1 MDCWRLGAWAWL
13 MLFAGLLLAS
23 PAQATDRIVAIQFLG
38 NRTTRP
44 SVMLQQMTI
53 HVGDPADPVRIEA
66 SRQAIMNL
74 GLFRSVRAN
83 LLAAP
88 GGQILQIS
96 VQEKYYILPLPRLS
110 RDANGDISYGADISL
125 DNFRGLN
132 QQVELLYQKTI
143 PHDLNSTVIKNWS
156 LNYTV
161 PRVIDKN
168 YGYSVSASRTQNDFT
183 AGPVGLGQG
192 LYAFDGRAAS
202 FSVTDYPFGGPSQG
216 WAVSAGAAWNDN
228 FYNFLSGT
236 PGLYV
241 TTRTVALTG
250 GINYSDVKDLTYS
263 RSGFAYGYNLQVGAR
278 AFGSDYGFAQHQ
290 LYIRAYMPVGHA
302 PHQNLDVQ
310 LELGLSSG
318 YPQPVFF
325 LGGSDNL
332 RGFERN
338 SIYGN
343 SFVLANIQYLRP
355 IGHHPAWR
363 TVLFTDIGNAYPNDA
378 RINLT
383 HLETDVGTGLRW
395 RIQSFVN
402 TELRLDLAYGINS
415 RDKKIYA
422 GTHDIF

>member
-1 MDCWRLGAWAWL
+1 MLGISPAWA
-13 MLFAGLLLAS
+13 A
-23 PAQATDRIVAIQFLG
+23 DRIVAIQFVG
-38 NRTTRP
+38 NHTTRA

-53 HVGDPADPVRIEA
+53 HVGDPVDMRRVEA

-74 GLFRSVRAN
+74 GLFKSVHAK
-83 LLAAP
+83 LLPAP

-96 VQEKYYILPLPRLS
+96 VKEKYYVLPLPKVS
-110 RDANGDISYGADISL
+110 RNANGDISYGADVSL

-132 QQVELLYQKTI
+132 QQVELQYQRTI
-143 PHDLNSTVIKNWS
+143 PQGLNSTVIKSWS
-156 LNYTV
+156 FNYTV
-161 PRVIDKN
+161 PRVIGRN
-168 YGYSVSASRTQNDFT
+168 YGYAISAARTRNDFT
-183 AGPVGLGQG
+183 AGPAGIGQG
-192 LYAFDGRAAS
+192 LYGYDGRGLS

-216 WAVSAGAAWNDN
+216 WAASVGAAWNDN
-228 FYNFLSGT
+228 FYQYISGM

-241 TTRTVALTG
+241 TARTVALTAG
-250 GINYSDVKDLTYS
+250 LNYTDVKDLTYS
-263 RSGFAYGYNLQVGAR
+263 RSGFSYGYNLQVGAR
-278 AFGSDYGFAQHQ
+278 AFGSDYGFSQH
-290 LYIRAYMPVGHA
+290 LFYVRAYLPVGHV
-302 PHQNLDVQ
+302 PHQNLDLQ

-338 SIYGN
+338 SIYGK

-355 IGHHPAWR
+355 IDHDPAWR
-363 TVLFTDIGNAYPNDA
+363 TVLFTDVGNAYPNDA

-395 RIQSFVN
+395 RIRSFVN
-402 TELRLDLAYGINS
+402 TELRLDVAYGINT